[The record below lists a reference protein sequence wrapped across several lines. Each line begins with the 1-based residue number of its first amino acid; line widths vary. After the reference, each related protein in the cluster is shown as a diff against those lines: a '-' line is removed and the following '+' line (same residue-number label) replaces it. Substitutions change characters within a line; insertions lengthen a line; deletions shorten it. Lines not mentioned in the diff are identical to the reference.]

1 MVERWEL
8 LSEREGS
15 AGFLPV
21 VAREFALPDG
31 NRAEWDIFGPEK
43 VVAILAITAQN
54 EVVLARQ
61 YRPGPDAILD
71 EMPGGLVE
79 PGEDVAAAAAREL
92 LEETGYAGDVS
103 IVGDTWLSG
112 ASRTRRFC
120 AVARNAES
128 VAAPRN
134 EPGEFIDVVLV
145 TLAHFREHLR
155 SGRLTDAD
163 LGYLGLDHLGL
174 LH

>member
-1 MVERWEL
+1 MVERWEQIG
-8 LSEREGS
+8 EHEGS
-15 AGFLPV
+15 GGMLPV
-21 VAREFALPDG
+21 VARQYRLPDG
-31 NRAEWDIFGPEK
+31 GRAEWDIFGPEK
-43 VVAILAITAQN
+43 TVAILAVTADN

-79 PGEDVAAAAAREL
+79 PGEEVAAAAAREL
-92 LEETGYAGDVS
+92 MEETGYAGDVS
-103 IVGDTWLSG
+103 IVADTWLSG

-128 VAAPRN
+128 VSVPLN
-134 EPGEFIDVVLV
+134 EPGEFCDVVLV
-145 TLAHFREHLR
+145 SLAQFREHLR
-155 SGRLTDAD
+155 SGQLTDAD
-163 LGYLGLDHLGL
+163 LGYLALDHLGL